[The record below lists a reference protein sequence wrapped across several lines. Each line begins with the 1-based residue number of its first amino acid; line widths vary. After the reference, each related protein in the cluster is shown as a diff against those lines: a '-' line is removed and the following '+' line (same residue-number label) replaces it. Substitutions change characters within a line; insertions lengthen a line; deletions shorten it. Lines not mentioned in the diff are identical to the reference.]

1 MTAVVCLHAWRF
13 EGGNQTY
20 ADARAG
26 DPVDGWCVYVRF
38 GAATSDEP
46 FASDVDEDFDTEV
59 AARAFADQ
67 LAAEHRCTVQEY

>member
-46 FASDVDEDFDTEV
+46 FAIDVDEDFDTEV